1 MLLRLQLH
9 GFLPSV
15 DRPVGQQAAQRA
27 RSPTATAAA
36 AAAAAV
42 AAGGAPPGCPAPARQ
57 QLLRG
62 LRSFLL
68 RASQRP
74 AGEQQLEE
82 LLVAKLALPDRGAV
96 ERVLEGRAAH
106 ETLPPAHLREVEAG
120 ETPCCES
127 LQTWRTCR
135 RAQHVAAR
143 LGSAVNARLRTC
155 IAAARPR
162 QAAGAVQR
170 ARCSALAASRGA
182 SPRLTTPWQLSHC
195 ACVDKPLLACCGA
208 RLALTLVASCMCQ
221 PRLLGCA
228 LGSWLDF
235 LEAAGLPKSSIKDL
249 ISSAPRLLVRSDL
262 VTAGRAMAHLRALGF
277 EDAAAHRV
285 IRAWPQVLALST
297 DEIDTLLRLWA
308 KFAVGVDER
317 AGI

>member
-1 MLLRLQLH
+1 
-9 GFLPSV
+9 
-15 DRPVGQQAAQRA
+15 
-27 RSPTATAAA
+27 
-36 AAAAAV
+36 
-42 AAGGAPPGCPAPARQ
+42 
-57 QLLRG
+57 
-62 LRSFLL
+62 
-68 RASQRP
+68 
-74 AGEQQLEE
+74 
-82 LLVAKLALPDRGAV
+82 
-96 ERVLEGRAAH
+96 
-106 ETLPPAHLREVEAG
+106 
-120 ETPCCES
+120 
-127 LQTWRTCR
+127 
-135 RAQHVAAR
+135 
-143 LGSAVNARLRTC
+143 
-155 IAAARPR
+155 
-162 QAAGAVQR
+162 
-170 ARCSALAASRGA
+170 
-182 SPRLTTPWQLSHC
+182 
-195 ACVDKPLLACCGA
+195 
-208 RLALTLVASCMCQ
+208 MCQ